1 MPLLIL
7 PTLEKGTS
15 AFINLDKTALF
26 SLSPVI
32 ADDWFSNPINVKK
45 CIVEYNSVVG
55 NQSKQL
61 NFDLSQS
68 SPIDSIYFSPRARDE
83 YQLERVILED
93 FQGDVLVIERSSLPT
108 TFDISFDGG
117 GGETPVT
124 IYFAFDG
131 TSGSDLG
138 GFGSVYDA
146 AVGGQFYS

>member
-1 MPLLIL
+1 MSLLIL
-7 PTLEKGTS
+7 PILEKGTS

-26 SLSPVI
+26 SLSSVI

-83 YQLERVILED
+83 YQLERIILED

-108 TFDISFDGG
+108 SFDISFSNNDGE
-117 GGETPVT
+117 ETV
-124 IYFAFDG
+124 YFAFDG
-131 TSGSDLG
+131 ASDSNLG
-138 GFGSVYDA
+138 GFD
-146 AVGGQFYS
+146 VGVFFS